1 MIKVFL
7 NASISVLMTWLI
19 GYGLMYGDNDRNN
32 FLGTSLFA
40 ADGFEDDTFNY
51 SNFVLTTAVAMAA
64 NSIVSGGA
72 AERMTFFGYM
82 ILSVFFSGWI
92 YPIVIHWAY
101 EGWLH

>member
-1 MIKVFL
+1 
-7 NASISVLMTWLI
+7 VL
-19 GYGLMYGDNDRNN
+19 
-32 FLGTSLFA
+32 A
-40 ADGFEDDTFNY
+40 
-51 SNFVLTTAVAMAA
+51 TAVAMAA